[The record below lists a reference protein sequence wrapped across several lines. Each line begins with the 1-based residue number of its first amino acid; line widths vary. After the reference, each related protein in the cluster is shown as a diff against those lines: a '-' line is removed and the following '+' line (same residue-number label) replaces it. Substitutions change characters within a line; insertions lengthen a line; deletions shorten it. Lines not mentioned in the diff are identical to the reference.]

1 MRTIKDIHYQIQGDQ
16 NMDKV
21 THYDFVGNVFLLFL
35 LSILGFTIPFAVVYF
50 TTNLVKIETAVPDG
64 EQLSDFIKSKK

>member
-1 MRTIKDIHYQIQGDQ
+1 
-16 NMDKV
+16 MDKV

-50 TTNLVKIETAVPDG
+50 ITNLVKIETAVPDG